1 MGIQDRYKSRKL
13 DQLISF
19 SFFAHPN
26 VLFYH
31 IPVFVID
38 IFFSLLILAAGSLVV
53 LAKVCGQN
61 VLHILTDLFML
72 RFFDKTCVLNLFP
85 KQLALPETEPS
96 AWQVKKARRL
106 CTVLVLIVLILIRFD
121 REDWQCGRRNS
132 FVINETYFVPLF
144 QFYTGYSF

>member
-53 LAKVCGQN
+53 LAKGSFKNYVEK
-61 VLHILTDLFML
+61 ILAFLT
-72 RFFDKTCVLNLFP
+72 P
-85 KQLALPETEPS
+85 YPS
-96 AWQVKKARRL
+96 TLTFCMA
-106 CTVLVLIVLILIRFD
+106 
-121 REDWQCGRRNS
+121 
-132 FVINETYFVPLF
+132 
-144 QFYTGYSF
+144 

>member
-1 MGIQDRYKSRKL
+1 MHFSTNLVMGIQDRYKSPRL
-13 DQLISF
+13 GQLISL

-85 KQLALPETEPS
+85 KQLALPQTEPS

-106 CTVLVLIVLILIRFD
+106 CTMLVSIIFSLLRFG
-121 REDWQCGRRNS
+121 REYW
-132 FVINETYFVPLF
+132 L
-144 QFYTGYSF
+144 